1 MPYAEYLYHFTDQR
15 NVESIRQHGLYSFA
29 AIKARLDLSVGSDFY
44 PSSDNRSRE
53 IDYDKNLSNFI
64 RLCGEQHHPMIRIA
78 KNENRI
84 KEVAWLRMEFAEI
97 VFRDHE
103 VKFSNINAA
112 RADATVDSNYS
123 TFTQS
128 FDNQREVLVRFH
140 IPLSKI
146 EFL

>member
-1 MPYAEYLYHFTDQR
+1 
-15 NVESIRQHGLYSFA
+15 
-29 AIKARLDLSVGSDFY
+29 
-44 PSSDNRSRE
+44 
-53 IDYDKNLSNFI
+53 
-64 RLCGEQHHPMIRIA
+64 
-78 KNENRI
+78 
-84 KEVAWLRMEFAEI
+84 MEFAEI
-97 VFRDHE
+97 VFREHE